1 MKLEGITEK
10 LTNLEIAHRQLE
22 RSIELFL
29 DRGDY
34 ISALTL
40 AGAAEEI
47 LGKLLKKEGKSHWLD
62 EITSGALGL
71 LGFEGA
77 ALESPEAKKAGKE
90 IADIANYYK
99 NRCKHFNDHD
109 HITFTVDVKA
119 AEMIDRAIS
128 NYWDLTQ
135 RETGAMGRFKD
146 LILFQNKN
154 A

>member
-1 MKLEGITEK
+1 MRLDEVTET

-29 DRGDY
+29 DRQDY

-47 LGKLLKKEGKSHWLD
+47 LGKLLRKEGKNHWLD
-62 EITSGALGL
+62 EITSGTLKL
-71 LGFEGA
+71 LGFEGE
-77 ALESPEAKKAGKE
+77 ALQSPEAKRAGKQ
-90 IADIANYYK
+90 IANISNYYK
-99 NRCKHFNDHD
+99 NRCKHFNDQD
-109 HITFTVDVKA
+109 HVTFSVDVQA

-128 NYWDLTQ
+128 NYWQLTQ
-135 RETGAMGRFKD
+135 RETGAMGRFRE
-146 LILFQNKN
+146 LILRPGDN